1 MSCSLGIDLGTT
13 SVKICVVQGDKILTE
28 GHAHHR
34 TNLPNRLGVQDA
46 RKIITIAE
54 NLLKDVV
61 KRVRTEFGQEISRIA
76 VAGQQHGL
84 VLWNSDAIRRGDLDC
99 SELYN
104 WMYPGDPAAPKLPK
118 STSNRVFP
126 GYGMRTLCEL
136 ASHSSFD
143 PEKHWDRCGN
153 ITDYFA
159 CYLTG
164 SDEVLMSNH
173 NAYAWGY
180 STDLEWNSEI
190 LPYTPDWIQLPKIV
204 RTDAGTFVKLG
215 DCRLEG
221 LENIPV
227 SVAYADLTAC
237 IMAVRGHYSGSDH
250 AYLIL
255 GTSAQLC
262 FVLPDD
268 VELPDLPVTTHVFP
282 FAKGLTLVAAASM
295 NGGNTLDAFLAMIQ
309 RWCSEASG
317 KDCSCQID
325 KGHIFSG
332 VDKATSLHNPDE
344 NRIPDVKALFTK
356 ERGSEDK
363 GVDISGMKK
372 DLSLTEML
380 IGICRGVIYNLFS
393 LIPSEL
399 LVSYGVK
406 KLYLVGTA
414 KNERFLVHIKEY
426 LKEHNS
432 DVELH
437 LAETDTSAAYGV
449 AL

>member
-1 MSCSLGIDLGTT
+1 
-13 SVKICVVQGDKILTE
+13 
-28 GHAHHR
+28 
-34 TNLPNRLGVQDA
+34 
-46 RKIITIAE
+46 
-54 NLLKDVV
+54 
-61 KRVRTEFGQEISRIA
+61 
-76 VAGQQHGL
+76 
-84 VLWNSDAIRRGDLDC
+84 
-99 SELYN
+99 
-104 WMYPGDPAAPKLPK
+104 MYPGDPTAPELPK
-118 STSNRVFP
+118 STSNHVFP

-143 PEKHWDRCGN
+143 PERHWDRCGN
-153 ITDYFA
+153 IMDYFA

-173 NAYAWGY
+173 NAYCWGY
-180 STDLEWNSEI
+180 STDLEWNREI
-190 LPYTPDWIQLPKIV
+190 LPYTPDWIELPKIV

-227 SVAYADLTAC
+227 SVAYADLT
-237 IMAVRGHYSGSDH
+237 G
-250 AYLIL
+250 YLIL

-268 VELPDLPVTTHVFP
+268 AELPKLPVTTHVFP

-317 KDCSCQID
+317 KDCTCQLD

-332 VDKATSLHNPDE
+332 VDKATSLHNAE
-344 NRIPDVKALFTK
+344 QNRIPDVNALFTK

-363 GVDISGMKK
+363 GVDIIGLKT
-372 DLSLTEML
+372 DTSLTEML

-406 KLYLVGTA
+406 KLYLIGTA
-414 KNERFLVHIKEY
+414 KNDRFLVHIKEY
-426 LKEHNS
+426 LREHNS